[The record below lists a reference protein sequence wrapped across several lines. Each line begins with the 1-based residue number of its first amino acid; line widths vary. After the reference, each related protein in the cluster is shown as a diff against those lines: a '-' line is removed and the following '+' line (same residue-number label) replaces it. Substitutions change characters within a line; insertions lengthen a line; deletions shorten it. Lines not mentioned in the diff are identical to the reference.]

1 MIPNCKKH
9 RKLQNERLWA
19 EITKVIF
26 ALSFLNAFFSLVN
39 SELFTKSFYPLQKS
53 RSLSINPILRKFT
66 STYYRKTKGFF
77 FLALTCL
84 LSLHSNP
91 SLPVVCPLTDMQKTT
106 WRARYFSQYMLA
118 MQFWPWNFSAP
129 HIPICNTALTVLP
142 CWELY
147 FGLALSGSYVRVQ
160 DLTLKKVSYVMS
172 YLLLFFSLQ

>member
-1 MIPNCKKH
+1 MSWDNKSNFCSKFFKCFLFFGKFWVVYQELLSPPKKQ
-9 RKLQNERLWA
+9 KLEYKFN
-19 EITKVIF
+19 
-26 ALSFLNAFFSLVN
+26 
-39 SELFTKSFYPLQKS
+39 
-53 RSLSINPILRKFT
+53 LRKFT

-106 WRARYFSQYMLA
+106 WRVHCFSQYMLA
-118 MQFWPWNFSAP
+118 MQFWPWNFCVP
-129 HIPICNTALTVLP
+129 HIPICNMARTVLP

-172 YLLLFFSLQ
+172 YLLLFSLQ